1 MEVKLKRNLLLFNAL
16 FIVYGFTILFTNI
29 TFQNYLI
36 DFDNKCEKQSQELV
50 NSIALTEYS
59 LIILIA
65 IGSFNLIAALNGIYA
80 VLVGHTTLLFIYGV
94 FLFMLFAVELI
105 TMAVIFAS
113 FKNFTESVVNCGLN
127 GASGDQLIS
136 HGFFVCTSFLGSIT
150 ITVGVIQVL
159 AISSGCS
166 LAERLR
172 IERFRDNGS
181 VISYIFDENICLE
194 NKRKV
199 SVRDAKI
206 FSF

>member
-1 MEVKLKRNLLLFNAL
+1 MKVILKRKLLLFNAL

-50 NSIALTEYS
+50 NSIELTEYS

-65 IGSFNLIAALNGIYA
+65 IGSLNLITALNGIYA

-94 FLFMLFAVELI
+94 FLFMLFTVELI
-105 TMAVIFAS
+105 TIAIIFAS
-113 FKNFTESVVNCGLN
+113 FKNFTESVATCGQ
-127 GASGDQLIS
+127 SGQQLIS
-136 HGFFVCTSFLGSIT
+136 HGFFVCTTFLGSII
-150 ITVGVIQVL
+150 ITVGVIKIL

-172 IERFRDNGS
+172 IDTFEDNRS
-181 VISYIFDENICLE
+181 VISYIFDENICL
-194 NKRKV
+194 
-199 SVRDAKI
+199 
-206 FSF
+206 